1 MITLNELT
9 RRADALQPPERAGR
23 VLTIAEMTDSELTRI
38 VWQDKPAGYDPT
50 DAELERRISELKRE
64 EVRGLITTHAASGG
78 EPLPSGPETEA
89 AIDRILAGM
98 KA

>member
-1 MITLNELT
+1 MNGIETLK
-9 RRADALQPPERAGR
+9 RRVDSLQPPERAGR
-23 VLTIAEMTDSELTRI
+23 VRTIDQMSDAELTRI

-64 EVRGLITTHAASGG
+64 EVRGLIATLAASEGG
-78 EPLPSGPETEA
+78 PLPSGLEMEA

-98 KA
+98 TA